1 MHVTDDG
8 PLDPFHGDP
17 SDPAAA
23 LDHDLDDPVAVPL
36 TAEERCDVLAD
47 LADLDVFEVLLA
59 PRDIRGI
66 VVDCDDCGEP
76 HYFGWDLMRGNLLH
90 LLDAGKTRVH
100 EPAYRPDPAHY
111 VSWEYARGFAD
122 GAMAAVIDEG

>member
-1 MHVTDDG
+1 MTDDG

-23 LDHDLDDPVAVPL
+23 LDHDDLDDPVGVPL
-36 TAEERCDVLAD
+36 TPAECEDVLAD
-47 LADLDVFEVLLA
+47 LADLEVFEALLD
-59 PRDIRGI
+59 PRGVRGI

-76 HYFGWDLMRGNLLH
+76 HFFGWDLMRGNLTH
-90 LLDAGKTRVH
+90 LLDAGQTRVH

-122 GAMAAVIDEG
+122 GVMAEIG